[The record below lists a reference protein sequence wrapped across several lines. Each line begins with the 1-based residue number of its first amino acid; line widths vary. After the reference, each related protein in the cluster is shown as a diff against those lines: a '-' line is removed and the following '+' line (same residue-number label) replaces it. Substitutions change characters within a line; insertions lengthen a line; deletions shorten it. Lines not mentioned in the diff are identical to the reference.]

1 MISYT
6 KFKILINIIMK
17 VLWFTGNGAIYSNT
31 NKYNGGGWVGA
42 LANELIKNCPNLE
55 LGMAIPWKFKFKDKR
70 DGIKFYGI
78 TPIKF
83 GIINYKHKFNKQV
96 KELKDIV
103 EDFKPD
109 IIHVFGSEHNGGMVC
124 TVTDIPVVLHL
135 QGVLNYL
142 VHGWMP
148 QNLSWEKFLFWN
160 PREWTRRK
168 AILRNCETE
177 KIIFSSCH
185 YFMGR
190 TNMDFRM
197 SRFLSPNSNYFY
209 CSEMLRPQIY
219 STNLIWEKQENRKKK
234 KIISIISSAIYKG
247 GDIILRT
254 AQILK
259 EYSNLDFEWNV
270 YGVHSMK
277 DWERLTNIK
286 SSSVNVN
293 IKGVLNATSLIEAI
307 IDSDVFVHPSYIENS
322 PNTIC
327 EAQLI
332 GIPVIANDTGG
343 IPSLIKHNENGILVP
358 TNDIFATAENIQVLI
373 TNSELAQKI
382 GNNARETALQRH
394 NPEQIIN
401 NVLTIYRKISN

>member
-1 MISYT
+1 
-6 KFKILINIIMK
+6 
-17 VLWFTGNGAIYSNT
+17 
-31 NKYNGGGWVGA
+31 
-42 LANELIKNCPNLE
+42 
-55 LGMAIPWKFKFKDKR
+55 
-70 DGIKFYGI
+70 
-78 TPIKF
+78 
-83 GIINYKHKFNKQV
+83 
-96 KELKDIV
+96 
-103 EDFKPD
+103 
-109 IIHVFGSEHNGGMVC
+109 
-124 TVTDIPVVLHL
+124 
-135 QGVLNYL
+135 
-142 VHGWMP
+142 
-148 QNLSWEKFLFWN
+148 
-160 PREWTRRK
+160 
-168 AILRNCETE
+168 
-177 KIIFSSCH
+177 
-185 YFMGR
+185 MGR

-343 IPSLIKHNENGILVP
+343 IPSLIIHNENGILVP